1 MEREIRYEIK
11 QHIATLSESNGY
23 ALEVNLI
30 SWNGADPKID
40 IRRWDKVR
48 DRMQKGVTLTKD
60 EAAAL
65 TEALKEME

>member
-40 IRRWDKVR
+40 IRRWGKVR
-48 DRMQKGVTLTKD
+48 DRMLKGVTLTKD

-65 TEALKEME
+65 AEAIKGME